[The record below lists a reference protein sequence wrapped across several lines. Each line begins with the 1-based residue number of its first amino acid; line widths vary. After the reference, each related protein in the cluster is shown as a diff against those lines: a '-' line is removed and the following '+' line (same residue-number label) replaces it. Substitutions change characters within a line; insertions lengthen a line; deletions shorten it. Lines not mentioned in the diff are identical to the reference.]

1 MLFSSYI
8 HRALKEAALAQR
20 VKEKAKKKG
29 GFFGFGGKAVTK
41 EEEEVD
47 AEQDHDDKE
56 EVREIVFVSV
66 VTDVG
71 CGLWLVVCVRVFVC
85 FVRCCVCV
93 VYSYF
98 VCEKM
103 IDTTDTVTFPFLLS
117 TLNFTYCSTLL
128 FPYIHYRST
137 RFR

>member
-1 MLFSSYI
+1 MFIFVFLSFSVLDSKNEIYANSSHNPLSHSPRFSPFI

-56 EVREIVFVSV
+56 EVRKVVFVGV
-66 VTDVG
+66 FVG
-71 CGLWLVVCVRVFVC
+71 VCCVLWLVVCVRVFVC
-85 FVRCCVCV
+85 LVRCCVCV

-98 VCEKM
+98 CLRK
-103 IDTTDTVTFPFLLS
+103 DD
-117 TLNFTYCSTLL
+117 
-128 FPYIHYRST
+128 
-137 RFR
+137 RFHG